1 MRGEELLVPAK
12 DKYRDAVRNALE
24 KDGWTITDDPLH
36 LVWGKKDMYVD
47 LGAERVLAA
56 ENQGRRIAVEV
67 KSFLGV
73 SKMTLL
79 KKSSAFTRRCL
90 IPTAT

>member
-1 MRGEELLVPAK
+1 MPAK